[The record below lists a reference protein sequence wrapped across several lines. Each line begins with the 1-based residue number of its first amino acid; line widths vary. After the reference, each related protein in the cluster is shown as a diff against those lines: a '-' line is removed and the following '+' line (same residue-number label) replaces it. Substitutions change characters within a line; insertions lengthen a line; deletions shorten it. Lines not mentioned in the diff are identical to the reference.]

1 MDNARK
7 RGAVHMGENKYIVEV
22 CCGSYYDA
30 LQAAEGGAGR
40 IELNCALALGGL
52 TPTVSTLRLTK
63 ENAPALHVIAMLRP
77 RGGGFCYSPEDFEVM
92 KEECNE
98 LLQNGAD
105 GIAFGC
111 LNEDA
116 TLNMEQNKQLI
127 SLIKEAGKEAVFH
140 RAFDCSSEP
149 FATIEQLITLGVDR
163 VLTSGLMPKAIDG
176 LDMLEQLQS
185 RYGDKIQILAGSG
198 VNAGNAVQIVKQTG
212 ITQIHSS
219 CKAWKTDPTTVR
231 NKVSYSF
238 ASGEHERMYDVVSA
252 ELVKELIGL
261 MQEQVN

>member
-1 MDNARK
+1 
-7 RGAVHMGENKYIVEV
+7 MGENKYIVEV

-30 LQAAEGGAGR
+30 LQAAEGGASR
-40 IELNCALALGGL
+40 IELICALALGGL

-63 ENAPALHVIAMLRP
+63 ENAPELQVIAMLRP
-77 RGGGFCYSPEDFEVM
+77 RGGGFYYSPEDFAVM
-92 KEECNE
+92 EAECVD

-116 TLNMEQNKQLI
+116 ALNMEQNRRLI
-127 SLIKEAGKEAVFH
+127 SLIKKAGKEAVFH
-140 RAFDCSSEP
+140 RAFDCSSDP
-149 FATIEQLITLGVDR
+149 FATMEQLIELGVDR

-176 LDMLEQLQS
+176 LDMLGQLQA
-185 RYGDKIQILAGSG
+185 RYGDRIQILAGSG
-198 VNAGNAVQIVKQTG
+198 VNASNAVQIVKQTG

-219 CKAWKTDPTTVR
+219 CKTWKIDPTTVR

-238 ASGEHERMYDVVSA
+238 ASGEHEMMYDVVSA
-252 ELVKELIGL
+252 ELVKQLIEL
-261 MQEQVN
+261 MQEQVT